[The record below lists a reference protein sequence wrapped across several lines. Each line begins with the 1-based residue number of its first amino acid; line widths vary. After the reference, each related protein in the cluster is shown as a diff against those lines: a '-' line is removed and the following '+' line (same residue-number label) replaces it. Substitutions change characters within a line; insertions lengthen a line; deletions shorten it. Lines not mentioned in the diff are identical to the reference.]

1 LFMGALIINPNGVE
15 IFAYAQIESIRFTP
29 CPWYM
34 LTAVV
39 CLLKS
44 PKIAMIMLMFSNL
57 KDHFYIEL
65 G

>member
-1 LFMGALIINPNGVE
+1 
-15 IFAYAQIESIRFTP
+15 
-29 CPWYM
+29 M

-44 PKIAMIMLMFSNL
+44 PKIAMIMLIFSNL
-57 KDHFYIEL
+57 KDHFYIEP

>member
-1 LFMGALIINPNGVE
+1 MGALIINPDGVE
-15 IFAYAQIESIRFTP
+15 TIVYAQVESIRFTP
-29 CPWYM
+29 CPYYM

-44 PKIAMIMLMFSNL
+44 PKIVMIMLIFSNL
-57 KDHFYIEL
+57 KDHFYIEP

>member
-1 LFMGALIINPNGVE
+1 
-15 IFAYAQIESIRFTP
+15 
-29 CPWYM
+29 M

-44 PKIAMIMLMFSNL
+44 PKIVMIMLIFSNL
-57 KDHFYIEL
+57 KDHFYIEP